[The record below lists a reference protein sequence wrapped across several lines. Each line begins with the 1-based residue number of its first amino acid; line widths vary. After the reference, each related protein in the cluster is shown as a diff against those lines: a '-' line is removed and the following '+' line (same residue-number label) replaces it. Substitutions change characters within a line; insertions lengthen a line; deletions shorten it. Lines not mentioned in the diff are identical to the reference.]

1 MSRYSNSESHLIEA
15 ESFIP
20 LGSQTFSKSRTQYPV
35 GISPLFAERSN
46 GAFMWD
52 VDGNRYLDLVGSL
65 ACVTLGYQNKHVLK
79 SVKRQLQKGTIHSL
93 PGKLEAEVAERII
106 DLVPSAELVR
116 FGKNGSDATSAAVR
130 LSRAYTGR
138 KVIAVCGYHGWQD
151 WYIGSTT
158 RNKGIPV
165 EISMLTESFVY
176 NQIDSLK
183 AIFAK
188 HTNDVAAVIMEP
200 MTSVWP
206 MDGFLSEVKEL
217 CVKNGSVLI
226 FDETITGFRFQE
238 GGAQELF
245 GVTPDL
251 TTLGKG
257 IANGFPLSAVVGKA
271 DIMNEMKEIFFS
283 GTFGGELLSLAAAN
297 KVLSLHQDKKIV
309 PKLIEIGDLLSS
321 SVEEVIVS
329 TGNGEVV
336 FLSGHPTWKFLN
348 WSPHD
353 NASVAEIK
361 TYFMQEMFSR
371 GILVLGTHNVST
383 SFKSKHIHRI
393 KEAYREVLEGLG
405 EALYNG
411 DLSSKLQVKPLEPL
425 FRVR

>member
-1 MSRYSNSESHLIEA
+1 
-15 ESFIP
+15 
-20 LGSQTFSKSRTQYPV
+20 
-35 GISPLFAERSN
+35 
-46 GAFMWD
+46 
-52 VDGNRYLDLVGSL
+52 
-65 ACVTLGYQNKHVLK
+65 
-79 SVKRQLQKGTIHSL
+79 
-93 PGKLEAEVAERII
+93 
-106 DLVPSAELVR
+106 
-116 FGKNGSDATSAAVR
+116 
-130 LSRAYTGR
+130 
-138 KVIAVCGYHGWQD
+138 
-151 WYIGSTT
+151 
-158 RNKGIPV
+158 
-165 EISMLTESFVY
+165 
-176 NQIDSLK
+176 
-183 AIFAK
+183 
-188 HTNDVAAVIMEP
+188 
-200 MTSVWP
+200 
-206 MDGFLSEVKEL
+206 
-217 CVKNGSVLI
+217 
-226 FDETITGFRFQE
+226 
-238 GGAQELF
+238 
-245 GVTPDL
+245 
-251 TTLGKG
+251 
-257 IANGFPLSAVVGKA
+257 
-271 DIMNEMKEIFFS
+271 MKEIFFS

-329 TGNGEVV
+329 TGSGEVV